1 MQKVVLVGRKNIYAS
16 QNRIHDDEGLRAL
29 DGILFGKVK
38 EINDPIDPLSIWHD
52 MKREFEKDHP
62 DFHADRYS
70 IRFEDGHEVD
80 CNDKLTMHTPNL
92 ADENFRKLASLFPNA
107 VTETID
113 PATGEV
119 VRAIDKDVLMQEI
132 NTRVV
137 EGREE
142 RYQFTWPDK
151 KKAVLAANAPISA
164 ALRPVRTDSVGQDGT
179 PGGWDSENLYIE
191 GDNLDVL
198 KLLRETYLGKVKMIY
213 IDPPYNTGNDFVYE
227 DDFAE
232 DTNSYMARSGQ
243 YDEQGNRLVQNAD
256 SNGRFHTDWLN
267 MIYPRLRIA
276 KDLLSEDGA
285 IFISIDDNELKNI
298 LSMGY
303 EIFGEECFVGAFVW
317 KRRTSS
323 ALDKHLISIDH
334 EYVICF
340 SRNPGIVFWGK
351 EKDYKNYSN
360 PDNDPR
366 GPWTIGDLT
375 VGMNG
380 DARPNQYYDLVDP
393 KTGKVYHPNFNRVW
407 SYIPESMNQLIA
419 DGRVLFPEDTSKRP
433 MLKRFAAE
441 LRISNDPF
449 SSWMDSVGLNT
460 EGTRILADLF
470 DGKGFFNYTKPLS
483 LMKHILQQI
492 SHSEDIVLDFFSGS
506 ATTAHAVMQLNAE
519 DGGHRKFIMVQLPEV
534 CDEKSEAY
542 KAGYKNICEIGKE
555 RIRRAGRKIR
565 DEAGLTAQN
574 LDIGFR
580 VLRLDESNMLEVY
593 YNPAALPQ
601 TLLDAVTDNIKPDR
615 TPEDLLFQVMLELGV
630 LPSSPI
636 AETVI
641 GGKRVFD
648 VAEGFLL
655 ACFDEGVTTETV
667 TAIAKRQPYYAVFRD
682 SGMASDSVATNF
694 DQIFETYSPSTVR
707 KVL

>member
-1 MQKVVLVGRKNIYAS
+1 M
-16 QNRIHDDEGLRAL
+16 
-29 DGILFGKVK
+29 
-38 EINDPIDPLSIWHD
+38 
-52 MKREFEKDHP
+52 
-62 DFHADRYS
+62 
-70 IRFEDGHEVD
+70 
-80 CNDKLTMHTPNL
+80 DKLAMHTPNL
-92 ADENFRKLASLFPNA
+92 ADENFRKLSALFPNA

-142 RYQFTWPDK
+142 RYQFSWPDK

-164 ALRPVRTDSVGQDGT
+164 ALRPVRADSVGRDGT

-232 DTNSYMARSGQ
+232 DTDSYMARSGQ
-243 YDEQGNRLVQNAD
+243 YDEQGNQLVQNTD

-298 LSMGY
+298 LSTGY

-366 GPWTIGDLT
+366 GPWTTGDLT

-433 MLKRFAAE
+433 MLKRFASE

-492 SHSEDIVLDFFSGS
+492 SHSEDIILDFFSGS

-542 KAGYKNICEIGKE
+542 KAGYRNICEIGKE

-565 DEAGLTAQN
+565 DEAGMTAQN

-580 VLRLDESNMLEVY
+580 VLRLDSSNMLDVY

-630 LPSSPI
+630 MPSSPI
-636 AETVI
+636 AETII

-655 ACFDEGVTTETV
+655 ACFDEGVTMETV

>member
-1 MQKVVLVGRKNIYAS
+1 M
-16 QNRIHDDEGLRAL
+16 
-29 DGILFGKVK
+29 
-38 EINDPIDPLSIWHD
+38 
-52 MKREFEKDHP
+52 
-62 DFHADRYS
+62 DRL
-70 IRFEDGHEVD
+70 
-80 CNDKLTMHTPNL
+80 KMHTPNL
-92 ADENFRKLASLFPNA
+92 ADENFKKLSSLFPNA

-164 ALRPVRTDSVGQDGT
+164 ALRPVCADSVGRDGT

-232 DTNSYMARSGQ
+232 DTDSYMARSGQ
-243 YDEQGNRLVQNAD
+243 YDEQGNQLVQNTD

-276 KDLLSEDGA
+276 KDLLAEDGLV
-285 IFISIDDNELKNI
+285 FISIDDCELTNARRICDEVFGACNFIDTIIWKKRYGGGAKEKWLVSLQEYVLLYCKNSDLLGELFVPLTSENIERYYQKKDDNYAKRGGYRTHPLEATKSMDERTNLVYPIPAPDGSEIWPKRQWLWSKERAYAALANNEL
-298 LSMGY
+298 
-303 EIFGEECFVGAFVW
+303 EIYKGNDGEWQVAT
-317 KRRTSS
+317 K
-323 ALDKHLISIDH
+323 
-334 EYVICF
+334 
-340 SRNPGIVFWGK
+340 
-351 EKDYKNYSN
+351 
-360 PDNDPR
+360 
-366 GPWTIGDLT
+366 
-375 VGMNG
+375 
-380 DARPNQYYDLVDP
+380 QYLRD
-393 KTGKVYHPNFNRVW
+393 
-407 SYIPESMNQLIA
+407 A
-419 DGRVLFPEDTSKRP
+419 DGTERQGKMFSIIEDIYTQHGTNE
-433 MLKRFAAE
+433 MLKLMGNAKIF
-441 LRISNDPF
+441 PF
-449 SSWMDSVGLNT
+449 PKPSTFIKQLLMVGTKKDS
-460 EGTRILADLF
+460 I
-470 DGKGFFNYTKPLS
+470 
-483 LMKHILQQI
+483 I
-492 SHSEDIVLDFFSGS
+492 LDFFSGS

-519 DGGHRKFIMVQLPEV
+519 DGGHRKFIMVQLPEA

-565 DEAGLTAQN
+565 DEAGMTAQH

-580 VLRLDESNMLEVY
+580 VLRLDSSNMLDVY

-636 AETVI
+636 SETVI
-641 GGKRVFD
+641 AGKRVFD

-655 ACFDEGVTTETV
+655 ACFDEGVTMETV

>member
-1 MQKVVLVGRKNIYAS
+1 MDRLN
-16 QNRIHDDEGLRAL
+16 
-29 DGILFGKVK
+29 
-38 EINDPIDPLSIWHD
+38 
-52 MKREFEKDHP
+52 MK
-62 DFHADRYS
+62 
-70 IRFEDGHEVD
+70 
-80 CNDKLTMHTPNL
+80 TPNL
-92 ADENFRKLASLFPNA
+92 ADENFRKLAELFPNA
-107 VTETID
+107 VTETVD
-113 PATGEV
+113 ESGKV

-151 KKAVLAANAPISA
+151 KKAVLAANAPITA
-164 ALRPVRTDSVGQDGT
+164 ALRPIREDSVGKDGT

-232 DTNSYMARSGQ
+232 DTDSYMGRSGQ
-243 YDEQGNRLVQNAD
+243 YDEQGNQLVQNTD

-267 MIYPRLRIA
+267 MIYPRLRVA
-276 KDLLSEDGA
+276 KDLLTDDGA
-285 IFISIDDNELKNI
+285 VFISIDDNEQKSLLQI
-298 LSMGY
+298 GY
-303 EIFGEECFVGAFVW
+303 EIFGESCYIGSFVW

-323 ALDKHLISIDH
+323 AMDKSLVSIDH
-334 EYVICF
+334 EYVVCF
-340 SRNPGIVFWGK
+340 SRNPGVVFWGK

-366 GPWTIGDLT
+366 GPWTTGDLT

-380 DARPNQYYDLVDP
+380 DARPNQFYDLVDP

-407 SYIPESMNQLIA
+407 SYIPESMNKLIA
-419 DGRVLFPEDTSKRP
+419 DGRVLFPEDTTKRP
-433 MLKRFAAE
+433 MLKRFASE
-441 LRISNDPF
+441 LRVSNDPF
-449 SSWMDSVGLNT
+449 SSWMDSIGLNT
-460 EGTRILADLF
+460 EGTRLLASLF

-483 LMKHILQQI
+483 LMKYLLQQL
-492 SHSEDIVLDFFSGS
+492 SHAEDVVLDFFSGS

-519 DGGHRKFIMVQLPEV
+519 DGGHRKFIMVQLPEA

-555 RIRRAGRKIR
+555 RIRRAAKKIR
-565 DEAGLTAQN
+565 EDTGLAMSK
-574 LDIGFR
+574 DFDGGFR
-580 VLRLDESNMLEVY
+580 CLRLDSSNMQDVY
-593 YNPAALPQ
+593 YTPNAMRQ
-601 TLLDAVTDNIKPDR
+601 DLLSFTTDNIKPDR
-615 TPEDLLFQVMLELGV
+615 TPEDLLLQVMLELGV
-630 LPSSPI
+630 LPSSTI
-636 AETVI
+636 AETEI
-641 GGKRVFD
+641 DGKKVFD
-648 VAEGFLL
+648 VADGFLL
-655 ACFDEGVTTETV
+655 ACFDQGVTTETV
-667 TAIAKRQPYYAVFRD
+667 TAIAKKQPYYAVFRD
-682 SGMASDSVATNF
+682 TSMADDSTATNF

>member
-1 MQKVVLVGRKNIYAS
+1 M
-16 QNRIHDDEGLRAL
+16 
-29 DGILFGKVK
+29 
-38 EINDPIDPLSIWHD
+38 
-52 MKREFEKDHP
+52 
-62 DFHADRYS
+62 
-70 IRFEDGHEVD
+70 
-80 CNDKLTMHTPNL
+80 DKLAMHTPNL
-92 ADENFRKLASLFPNA
+92 ADENFRKLSALFPNA

-142 RYQFTWPDK
+142 RYQFSWPDK

-164 ALRPVRTDSVGQDGT
+164 ALRPVRADSVGRDGT

-232 DTNSYMARSGQ
+232 DTDSYMARSGQ
-243 YDEQGNRLVQNAD
+243 YDEQGNQLVQNTD

-298 LSMGY
+298 LSTGY

-366 GPWTIGDLT
+366 GPWTTGDLT

-433 MLKRFAAE
+433 MLKRFASE

-492 SHSEDIVLDFFSGS
+492 SHSEDIILDFFSGS

-542 KAGYKNICEIGKE
+542 KAGYRNICEIGKE

-565 DEAGLTAQN
+565 DEAGMTAQN

-580 VLRLDESNMLEVY
+580 VLRLDSSNMLDVY

-655 ACFDEGVTTETV
+655 ACFDEGVTMETV

-682 SGMASDSVATNF
+682 SGMASDSVAANF